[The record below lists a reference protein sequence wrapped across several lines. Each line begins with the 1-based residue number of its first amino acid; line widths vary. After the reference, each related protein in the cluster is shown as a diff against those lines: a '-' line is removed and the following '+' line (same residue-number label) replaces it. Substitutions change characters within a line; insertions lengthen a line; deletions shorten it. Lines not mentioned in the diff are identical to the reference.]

1 MAIDYNLRPAKHAER
16 AMLAHALRRLTP
28 FGSVESYRYIG
39 FGAAYFRDFRIFHR
53 ELGITDMLSIEKDT
67 AQKERYEF
75 NKPFTC
81 VKMAYDIAS
90 TVLPQLSWDVRT
102 ILWLDYTDKLDRDAL
117 ADIQF
122 FCANAA
128 PGSVL
133 IVTVNVQADHLAQ
146 GPLRLMQERVGEANV
161 PPGLK
166 DKDLGGWGTAKISRR
181 IIDNTISTTLANRN
195 GGRTPGST
203 FKYQQVFNFEYADE
217 ARMLTLGGVVF
228 EAGQAALLGA
238 AAFES
243 LPFART
249 GEDGFRI
256 ETPKL
261 TYKELH
267 HLQARVPIMGKP
279 RSEVGIPVNEVER
292 YNELYRF
299 FPVFA
304 PTEM

>member
-1 MAIDYNLRPAKHAER
+1 MAIDYNLRPAKHVER
-16 AMLAHALRRLTP
+16 VMLAHALRRLAP

-39 FGAAYFRDFRIFHR
+39 FGAAYFRDFRLFHR

-67 AQKERYEF
+67 GQKERYEF

-81 VKMAYDIAS
+81 VKMAYEMAS
-90 TVLPQLSWDVRT
+90 AVLPRLAWDVRT

-133 IVTVNVQADHLAQ
+133 IVTVNAQADHFGQ
-146 GPLRLMQERVGEANV
+146 EPLRLMEDRVGESNV
-161 PPGLK
+161 PAGLK
-166 DKDLGGWGTAKISRR
+166 DKDFSGWGTAKISRR
-181 IIDNTISTTLANRN
+181 IIDNTVSATLANRN
-195 GGRTPGST
+195 GGRAPGST
-203 FKYQQVFNFEYADE
+203 FKYRQVFNFEYADE
-217 ARMLTLGGVVF
+217 AKMLTVGGILF

-238 AAFES
+238 AAFDALS
-243 LPFART
+243 FVRT
-249 GEDGFRI
+249 GEEAFRI

-267 HLQARVPIMGKP
+267 HLQARVPIVGRPK
-279 RSEVGIPVNEVER
+279 SEVGIPADEVER
-292 YNELYRF
+292 YNDLYRF
-299 FPVFA
+299 FPIFA